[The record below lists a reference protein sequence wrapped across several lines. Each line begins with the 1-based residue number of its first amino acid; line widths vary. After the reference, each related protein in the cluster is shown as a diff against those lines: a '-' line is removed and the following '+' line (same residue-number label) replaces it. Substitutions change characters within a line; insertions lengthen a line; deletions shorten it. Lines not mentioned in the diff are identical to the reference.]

1 MEQKRRATRAA
12 KERKGYEKNVE
23 AWQDICRFLDAA
35 DIPPEDK
42 LEVLARVKVEE
53 AEAKR
58 VYKEDSPFL
67 PKTYL
72 KLVERYEKLRLA
84 IASQKQANPT
94 TQPSTRA
101 DSEREEKE

>member
-1 MEQKRRATRAA
+1 MERISDLFEEEAKMWNLEVEQKRRATRAT

-67 PKTYL
+67 P
-72 KLVERYEKLRLA
+72 R
-84 IASQKQANPT
+84 PT
-94 TQPSTRA
+94 
-101 DSEREEKE
+101 